1 MIAILITT
9 FLRDNL
15 LYKTLQTI
23 TDNLPENC
31 IVLIADQGYA
41 DEEKDIT
48 IDYYKSQIPLELYKL
63 PFDSG
68 LSAAR
73 NFLVNKANEMKIPYI
88 LMGADSIQFTQKYD
102 FNPIIK
108 FLEQD
113 NKRGI
118 VGFDLDGSKAPW
130 EFDMELTPKGIK
142 LTSSSN
148 YTEFEGIK
156 YKKVD
161 ICRNIFLAKTE
172 TMLNLYDNELK
183 LCVQRDM
190 PIILKSN
197 KNEIR
202 VIAIKNLFY
211 PSISHQNYY
220 KFDEKTNY
228 NIWTEDGWKK
238 LIAISKNNIFKKLLI
253 ISTPSGFI
261 KLTENHEVIIKNR
274 KIQAKNLKIG
284 DNIELCKYPKLENSL
299 NVNPQIAWLYGFFL
313 AEGTCKPLDNPRI
326 EFTNQN
332 IKLLKK
338 CESILNSIGI
348 ECAWY
353 INKNRKDKCTFLR
366 IKKPNLLIG
375 IFKEFYYYNDKIIP
389 YFIYKFNL
397 NGRINFING
406 FYEGDGIKNPNP
418 PIQLCQKS
426 PSILNGI
433 IYLSQDIYKNWS
445 IRKAKNKY
453 GEWFRLNLKNCHKI
467 NNANIITDISSE
479 LINEEVYDIETE
491 NHNFNCGIGNINIH
505 NCEHEDSFITYKNKG
520 YEVYWTDYLSFKRIS
535 TNTSEEY
542 QSYRKRLSDY
552 QKIFKQKY
560 NMSGWVVYS
569 KEAMKEIAEY
579 KKEHNIT

>member
-183 LCVQRDM
+183 LC
-190 PIILKSN
+190 
-197 KNEIR
+197 
-202 VIAIKNLFY
+202 
-211 PSISHQNYY
+211 
-220 KFDEKTNY
+220 
-228 NIWTEDGWKK
+228 
-238 LIAISKNNIFKKLLI
+238 
-253 ISTPSGFI
+253 
-261 KLTENHEVIIKNR
+261 
-274 KIQAKNLKIG
+274 
-284 DNIELCKYPKLENSL
+284 
-299 NVNPQIAWLYGFFL
+299 
-313 AEGTCKPLDNPRI
+313 
-326 EFTNQN
+326 
-332 IKLLKK
+332 
-338 CESILNSIGI
+338 
-348 ECAWY
+348 
-353 INKNRKDKCTFLR
+353 
-366 IKKPNLLIG
+366 
-375 IFKEFYYYNDKIIP
+375 
-389 YFIYKFNL
+389 
-397 NGRINFING
+397 
-406 FYEGDGIKNPNP
+406 
-418 PIQLCQKS
+418 
-426 PSILNGI
+426 
-433 IYLSQDIYKNWS
+433 
-445 IRKAKNKY
+445 
-453 GEWFRLNLKNCHKI
+453 
-467 NNANIITDISSE
+467 
-479 LINEEVYDIETE
+479 
-491 NHNFNCGIGNINIH
+491 
-505 NCEHEDSFITYKNKG
+505 EHEDSFLTYKQRG
-520 YEVYWTDYLSFKRIS
+520 YEVYWTDTISFKRIS
-535 TNTSEEY
+535 GNTSEEY
-542 QSYRKRLSDY
+542 QTYRKRLSDY
-552 QKIFKQKY
+552 QKILKQKL
-560 NMSGWVVYS
+560 NISGWVIYS
-569 KEAMKEIAEY
+569 SEAMKEIKDY
-579 KKEHNIT
+579 KKIHKL